1 MSELIIKGQKAKEAS
16 YVLMNATTTKKN
28 NALLKMAEILLKS
41 SKEILEANKKDLE
54 NAIEKGTPKAML
66 DRLALDESR
75 IQGMADGLKDV
86 VSLPDPIG
94 EVTRMWKRPNG
105 LQIGKQRVP
114 LGVIGIIYEARP
126 NVTCD
131 AAGLCLKSGNV
142 VILRGG
148 KEAINSNIAIVK
160 ALREGVKEAG
170 LLEDV
175 IQLVEN
181 TDREVATEM
190 MRLNQYIDVLIPR
203 GGAGLIQ
210 SVVQNATVPV
220 IETGTGNCHVYVDC
234 DADLEMAKNI
244 VINAKTSRPSVCN
257 AEEKLLVNEKIAK
270 EFLPM
275 MFEALKEKEVEVRG
289 DKKVLITPI
298 SAEDLADIKIGDI
311 VWLDGDL
318 MTCRDV
324 AHRRLVEYGRELPYD
339 IRNKAIFH
347 AGPIVRK
354 IEGTEDDY
362 EMVSVGP
369 TTSMRMEKFE
379 YEFTKLTGV
388 RVIVG
393 KGGMGPNT
401 ERACKE
407 FGAIH
412 CVFPAGCAVV
422 AATEVE
428 KIVEHHWDELG
439 MPETLWCNKVKEF
452 GPLIVSIDAQGR
464 NLFEENKVV
473 FNERKEAAK
482 QAIYPEVK
490 FIK

>member
-1 MSELIIKGQKAKEAS
+1 MSKLIIKGQKAKEAS
-16 YVLMNATTTKKN
+16 YVLMNATTTEKN
-28 NALLKMAEILLKS
+28 NALLKMAEVLLKS
-41 SKEILEANKKDLE
+41 SEQILEANKKDLE

-75 IQGMADGLKDV
+75 INGMADGLKDV

-94 EVTRMWKRPNG
+94 EITGMWKRPNG

-148 KEAINSNIAIVK
+148 KEAINSNVAIVK

-170 LLEDV
+170 LPEDV

-190 MRLNQYIDVLIPR
+190 MKLNQYIDVLIPR

-270 EFLPM
+270 EFLPIIYK
-275 MFEALKEKEVEVRG
+275 ALKEKDVEVRG
-289 DKKVLITPI
+289 DKKVLEVLNEVTEIQDD
-298 SAEDLADIKIGDI
+298 E
-311 VWLDGDL
+311 W
-318 MTCRDV
+318 
-324 AHRRLVEYGRELPYD
+324 GREYLDYIIGVKIVKD
-339 IRNKAIFH
+339 VDEAINHINKYGTGHSEAI
-347 AGPIVRK
+347 I
-354 IEGTEDDY
+354 TNNY
-362 EMVSVGP
+362 ENSQ
-369 TTSMRMEKFE
+369 KFLQRVDAAAV
-379 YEFTKLTGV
+379 YVNASTRFTDGS
-388 RVIVG
+388 
-393 KGGMGPNT
+393 
-401 ERACKE
+401 E
-407 FGAIH
+407 FGFGAEIGISTQKLH
-412 CVFPAGCAVV
+412 ARGPMGLN
-422 AATEVE
+422 
-428 KIVEHHWDELG
+428 EL
-439 MPETLWCNKVKEF
+439 TTNKY
-452 GPLIVSIDAQGR
+452 I
-464 NLFEENKVV
+464 
-473 FNERKEAAK
+473 
-482 QAIYPEVK
+482 IYGNGQVR
-490 FIK
+490 